1 MSKIEKAILSACPA
15 ISGSLFRIYMGVH
28 ISKTGGRKGT
38 LICLLISLAGMII
51 NWQISSNTSLVNLN
65 SSKPE
70 YFGLIIGGLI
80 AGFGIYLLFLNVLIG
95 INIRKYI

>member
-15 ISGSLFRIYMGVH
+15 ITGSLFRIVMGMH

-38 LICLLISLAGMII
+38 LICLLVSLAGMII
-51 NWQISSNTSLVNLN
+51 NWQISSNASLKHLN

-80 AGFGIYLLFLNVLIG
+80 AGFGKF
-95 INIRKYI
+95 YIFI